1 MKHMI
6 SLDQL
11 TIIEE
16 WLQLDTFNNFISDM
30 LKYIFGK
37 RRETVFWKKKF
48 QSGKKGISSVGEM
61 VKKFQTLINK

>member
-16 WLQLDTFNNFISDM
+16 WLQLDTFKNIISDI
-30 LKYIFGK
+30 LGK
-37 RRETVFWKKKF
+37 REMVFWKKI

-61 VKKFQTLINK
+61 VKKFQTLKNK